1 MCCAICRRLAK
12 LLARIKR
19 MFLTAHPDVF
29 IGIDAPDTNLR
40 VARRL
45 HAAGIPTVQYVS
57 PQVWAW
63 RQGRARNMRESVDL
77 VLCLLPFEKRF
88 YDEHGIRAEFVGHP
102 LADAIPENIDR
113 DLARR
118 TLGLDRHASV
128 VALLPGSRRGEVAR
142 LAADFAATARWLAAQ
157 RPDMK
162 FIAPMASAATRQIF
176 SRVLE
181 RDAPGVEVQLIDG
194 QATLAL
200 SAANVVLVA
209 SGTASLEAALCKRP
223 MVVVYRL
230 GALTGWI
237 LTRFNLVKSK
247 FFAQPNLLA
256 DRRVV
261 GEYFQDQIIPESIGA
276 ELLMWLDD
284 TERRSDLERE
294 FARIHAELT
303 PWCRHPSRASDSRTA
318 ERPPDCGSIALV
330 RRIAGI
336 DEAGRG
342 PLAGP
347 VVAAAVILRPRRP
360 IEGVADSKSLSPEER
375 SRLSIEIRREALCF
389 GIGWADHVEID
400 ALNILQA
407 TFLAMRRAL
416 LAMTMTPDHV
426 LVDGNQLP
434 NLNGLG
440 KVLTARAIID
450 GDVTEPAI
458 SAASILAKTAQR

>member
-1 MCCAICRRLAK
+1 MSVPLRVGLLAGEASGDTLGADLIVALRQCAPEAKFFGVAGPKMQAAGCESWEPAESLAVMGLFDVLRDLPRLVK

-19 MFLTAHPDVF
+19 MFLTERPDVF

-63 RQGRARNMRESVDL
+63 RQGRARNMRKSVDL

-102 LADAIPENIDR
+102 LADAIPEKVDR
-113 DLARR
+113 ELARR
-118 TLGLDRHASV
+118 TLGLEAQASV

-157 RPDMK
+157 RPNLK

-176 SRVLE
+176 SRVLKRE
-181 RDAPGVEVQLIDG
+181 APNLEVQLIEG
-194 QATLAL
+194 QATAAL

-230 GALTGWI
+230 GALTAWM
-237 LTRFNLVKSK
+237 LTHFNLVKTK

-261 GEYFQDQIIPESIGA
+261 GEYFQDQIVPESIGA

-284 TERRSDLERE
+284 TERRSALEAE
-294 FARIHAELT
+294 FARIHSDLRRGAGTRAAQAILELLST
-303 PWCRHPSRASDSRTA
+303 RQTAVAS
-318 ERPPDCGSIALV
+318 PP
-330 RRIAGI
+330 
-336 DEAGRG
+336 
-342 PLAGP
+342 
-347 VVAAAVILRPRRP
+347 
-360 IEGVADSKSLSPEER
+360 
-375 SRLSIEIRREALCF
+375 
-389 GIGWADHVEID
+389 
-400 ALNILQA
+400 
-407 TFLAMRRAL
+407 
-416 LAMTMTPDHV
+416 
-426 LVDGNQLP
+426 
-434 NLNGLG
+434 
-440 KVLTARAIID
+440 
-450 GDVTEPAI
+450 
-458 SAASILAKTAQR
+458 

>member
-1 MCCAICRRLAK
+1 MPLPLRVGLLAGEASGDTLGADLIVALRLRAPDAKFFGVAGPKMLAAGCESWEPSESLAVMGLFDVLRDLPRLAK

-19 MFLTAHPDVF
+19 MFLTEHPDVF

-113 DLARR
+113 ESARR
-118 TLGLDRHASV
+118 ALGLAAQASV

-142 LAADFAATARWLAAQ
+142 LAADFAATARWLAMQ
-157 RPDMK
+157 RPDLK

-176 SRVLE
+176 SRVLK
-181 RDAPGVEVQLIDG
+181 RDAAGVEVQLIDG

-230 GALTGWI
+230 GAMTAWVF
-237 LTRFNLVKSK
+237 TRFNLVKSK

-294 FARIHAELT
+294 FARIHAELRRGAGT
-303 PWCRHPSRASDSRTA
+303 RAAQAILELLSARQTAVALPS
-318 ERPPDCGSIALV
+318 
-330 RRIAGI
+330 
-336 DEAGRG
+336 
-342 PLAGP
+342 
-347 VVAAAVILRPRRP
+347 
-360 IEGVADSKSLSPEER
+360 
-375 SRLSIEIRREALCF
+375 
-389 GIGWADHVEID
+389 
-400 ALNILQA
+400 
-407 TFLAMRRAL
+407 
-416 LAMTMTPDHV
+416 
-426 LVDGNQLP
+426 
-434 NLNGLG
+434 
-440 KVLTARAIID
+440 
-450 GDVTEPAI
+450 
-458 SAASILAKTAQR
+458 

>member
-1 MCCAICRRLAK
+1 MAVPAASKSVPLRVGLVAGEASGDTLGADLIHALRRHAPDTQFFGVAGPKMQSAGCESWEPAESLAVMGLFDVLRDLPRLVR

-19 MFLTAHPDVF
+19 MFLTARPDVF

-40 VARRL
+40 LARGL

-63 RQGRARNMRESVDL
+63 RQGRARSIRESVDL

-113 DLARR
+113 AAARR
-118 TLGLDRHASV
+118 ALGLSVGGAV

-157 RPDMK
+157 RPDLK

-176 SRVLE
+176 SEVLK
-181 RDAPGVEVQLIDG
+181 RDAPAVTVQLIDG
-194 QATLAL
+194 HATTAL
-200 SAANVVLVA
+200 SAADVVLVA

-230 GALTGWI
+230 GALSGWI
-237 LTRFNLVKSK
+237 IMKLNLVKSR

-261 GEYFQDQIIPESIGA
+261 GEYFQGQIVPESIGA

-284 TERRSDLERE
+284 TDRRVALERE
-294 FARIHAELT
+294 FSRIHADLRRGAGMRAAQAILELLRT
-303 PWCRHPSRASDSRTA
+303 RA
-318 ERPPDCGSIALV
+318 P
-330 RRIAGI
+330 
-336 DEAGRG
+336 
-342 PLAGP
+342 AGP
-347 VVAAAVILRPRRP
+347 
-360 IEGVADSKSLSPEER
+360 S
-375 SRLSIEIRREALCF
+375 
-389 GIGWADHVEID
+389 
-400 ALNILQA
+400 Q
-407 TFLAMRRAL
+407 
-416 LAMTMTPDHV
+416 
-426 LVDGNQLP
+426 
-434 NLNGLG
+434 
-440 KVLTARAIID
+440 
-450 GDVTEPAI
+450 
-458 SAASILAKTAQR
+458 